1 VANIS
6 VTGGT
11 LVSDIPV
18 QKERQKVVETISAV
32 NENNVS
38 VKRGTLAMKRVREMV
53 DVIQGGIEA
62 MNQPKTEPE
71 PEKTPFDPD
80 REFSQSFRTD
90 VTPPPEA
97 QTAQVSGMT
106 APQAG
111 QGVTPPQPISS
122 PQFKTTESPSISRP
136 EAEERPTIGQLP
148 PIQERPEVEVTELP
162 DTTAASG
169 VQPTDGKVEVS
180 STDEDYKDP
189 TEVIAKEP
197 AQALAQSQAL
207 LKETGHYRDTVDGL
221 SGANTTNAVKTFQY
235 ENGLEVTGELDL
247 QTRTKLGSGTA
258 TKRPEISDSNN
269 PLLSFIAKGESG
281 GYGAANNGTTD
292 RLRGQRKLFSV
303 LDSFYSDTY
312 SKPLEKMTVK
322 EVMTVQ
328 LAKSGASMDEL
339 LKHVK
344 DNTNKDG
351 QYIASNSELDN
362 REFFAVGAYQIIPLT
377 MAGAINSMGLTGDEV
392 FNQELQDRI
401 AIEYLAGSKRP
412 KLQAWLRGEQN
423 VTRAEAHEELAK
435 EWASIPIGEEVTRKG
450 QTMVRGESYY
460 KPENNVANAHTAEE
474 VESLLDSL
482 RPKNVGL
489 DVPTTTDQGQEQ

>member
-1 VANIS
+1 MSDVSLSGGSLIVDVERKQ
-6 VTGGT
+6 VTDTIAAVDQGNVSLDSGF
-11 LVSDIPV
+11 LVTKKFAS
-18 QKERQKVVETISAV
+18 KL
-32 NENNVS
+32 NENIKGAMGAMRAATIEGNKTVTEQSQPESDNV
-38 VKRGTLAMKRVREMV
+38 
-53 DVIQGGIEA
+53 
-62 MNQPKTEPE
+62 
-71 PEKTPFDPD
+71 PFDPD
-80 REFSQSFRTD
+80 RKFSQSFREGITPTELMEPVTIQQTTD
-90 VTPPPEA
+90 
-97 QTAQVSGMT
+97 
-106 APQAG
+106 
-111 QGVTPPQPISS
+111 QPI
-122 PQFKTTESPSISRP
+122 PKKPD
-136 EAEERPTIGQLP
+136 
-148 PIQERPEVEVTELP
+148 VEIKELP
-162 DTTAASG
+162 DAAAASG
-169 VQPTDGKVEVS
+169 VRPTDGKVEVS
-180 STDEDYKDP
+180 PTDEDYKDP
-189 TEVIAKEP
+189 TEVIPKEP
-197 AQALAQSQAL
+197 KQALAQGQSL
-207 LKETGHYRDTVDGL
+207 LKETGHYRDNVDGL
-221 SGANTTNAVKTFQY
+221 TGANTTNAVKTFQY

-292 RLRGQRKLFSV
+292 RLRDQGKLFSV
-303 LDSFYSDTY
+303 FDSFYSDTY

-401 AIEYLAGSKRP
+401 AIEYLAGSKRS

-435 EWASIPIGEEVTRKG
+435 EWASIPIGKPVTRKG

-460 KPENNVANAHTAEE
+460 KPEENVANAHTAEE
-474 VESLLDSL
+474 VETLLDSL

>member
-1 VANIS
+1 MTDVS
-6 VTGGT
+6 LSGGD
-11 LVSDIPV
+11 LV
-18 QKERQKVVETISAV
+18 
-32 NENNVS
+32 
-38 VKRGTLAMKRVREMV
+38 V
-53 DVIQGGIEA
+53 DVQRKQVVDTIAAVDKSDVSLESGILIAKEFAGKLNRNLKGA
-62 MNQPKTEPE
+62 MGAMRAATIEDPVIVKEQPQSDKA
-71 PEKTPFDPD
+71 PFDPD
-80 REFSQSFRTD
+80 RQFSQSFREGI
-90 VTPPPEA
+90 TPPELIQP
-97 QTAQVSGMT
+97 MT
-106 APQAG
+106 IEPA
-111 QGVTPPQPISS
+111 TDQPI
-122 PQFKTTESPSISRP
+122 P
-136 EAEERPTIGQLP
+136 EKPD
-148 PIQERPEVEVTELP
+148 VEVKEIP
-162 DTTAASG
+162 DDTAASG
-169 VQPTDGKVEVS
+169 VRPTDGKVEVS

-197 AQALAQSQAL
+197 KQALAQSQAL

-292 RLRGQRKLFSV
+292 HLAEQGKLFSV

-322 EVMTVQ
+322 EVMNAQ

-460 KPENNVANAHTAEE
+460 KPEKNVANAHTAEE

-489 DVPTTTDQGQEQ
+489 DVPTTTD